1 MKLLS
6 LAAVFLV
13 PGFATAFVA
22 PRRLLRPPTT
32 TRPAFMTHFE
42 ELGVPTGRGVSMVD
56 ITADIK
62 DIVAKCGCKEGVVT
76 VISKHSTCSIM
87 LNEWE
92 VRHSDATL
100 VSNS

>member
-1 MKLLS
+1 MSCAHHHLGDPKEVRPLTTDGRDLWRS
-6 LAAVFLV
+6 MGIHDRVCPLV
-13 PGFATAFVA
+13 KALYGHPDAWGYWEQHCNAH
-22 PRRLLRPPTT
+22 L
-32 TRPAFMTHFE
+32 
-42 ELGVPTGRGVSMVD
+42 
-56 ITADIK
+56 
-62 DIVAKCGCKEGVVT
+62 AKCGCKEGVVT